1 MKKTVLVLGQSGSL
15 NGRLLN
21 EVLALLEVDCVH
33 AVHLKYE
40 EDPQK
45 TLVQYLLGAGGKVFE
60 AASNTFKLAT
70 SCNPKEVKAVVVNT
84 NLPLGD
90 SFRDGE
96 YNQLEELFPNLQY
109 ITLTVGPQQQPVSTR
124 IVRSPA
130 AEAA

>member
-15 NGRLLN
+15 NGKLLN
-21 EVLALLEVDCVH
+21 EVLELLEVDCVH
-33 AVHLKYE
+33 AVHLRYE

-60 AASNTFKLAT
+60 AARNTFNLGAG
-70 SCNPKEVKAVVVNT
+70 CDYRRVECAVINT
-84 NLPLGD
+84 NLALGD
-90 SFRDGE
+90 SFKDGD
-96 YNQLEELFPNLQY
+96 YSQLEETFPNLQY